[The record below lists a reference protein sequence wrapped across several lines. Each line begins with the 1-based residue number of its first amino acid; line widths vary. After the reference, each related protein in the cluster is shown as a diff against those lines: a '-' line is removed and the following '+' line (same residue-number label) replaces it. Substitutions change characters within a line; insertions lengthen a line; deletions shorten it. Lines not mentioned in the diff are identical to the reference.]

1 MEMDFIKINDR
12 IVQSTMKRPIPHKMN
27 NLDKASGSFVSY
39 LENRI
44 NKVEDL
50 QKESKEMTQGFLMG
64 KVENLHDVTIA
75 SERAGL
81 AMKTLNTLRKK
92 ILEVYKDVSSTRL

>member
-12 IVQSTMKRPIPHKMN
+12 IIQSTRTRPLPPRMN
-27 NLDKASGSFVSY
+27 NLDKTSGAFVNY
-39 LENRI
+39 LEDSI
-44 NKVEDL
+44 NQVADL
-50 QKESKEMTQGFLMG
+50 QKESKQMTQGFLMG